1 MTAFPPSWHMTA
13 QVATSQSHL
22 ESGREVESQHCV
34 DIPSSTRQRLCLVS
48 DAAVPQHVPT

>member
-13 QVATSQSHL
+13 LVATNQSHL